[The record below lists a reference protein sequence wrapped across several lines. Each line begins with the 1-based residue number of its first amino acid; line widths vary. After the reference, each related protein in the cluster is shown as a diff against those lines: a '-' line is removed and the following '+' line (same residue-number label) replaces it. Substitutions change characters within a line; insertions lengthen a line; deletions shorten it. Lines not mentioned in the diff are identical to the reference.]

1 MNKMTSTRLAKTL
14 ATACLVAAGALPSL
28 ASATTCTVNQDN
40 KWSSCTC
47 TPGVDPNCSADWCD
61 GTTSAN
67 GNQLTCTFTTPKP
80 RGDKS
85 SVAKPF
91 GVLKGNSPGGTAAI
105 ALPPPTRAASGRN

>member
-1 MNKMTSTRLAKTL
+1 MRALIA
-14 ATACLVAAGALPSL
+14 AAFVAAATLPSI
-28 ASATTCTVNQDN
+28 ASATTCTVNKDN

-80 RGDKS
+80 RGDRTS
-85 SVAKPF
+85 IAKPF
-91 GVLKGNSPGGTAAI
+91 GVLKGNSPSGETGIVPMKPA
-105 ALPPPTRAASGRN
+105 RAASGRN

>member
-1 MNKMTSTRLAKTL
+1 MHPAFSRRLVPTL
-14 ATACLVAAGALPSL
+14 AAALVSAAGALPL
-28 ASATTCTVNQDN
+28 PASATTCTVNNDN

-61 GTTSAN
+61 GTTTAN

-91 GVLKGNSPGGTAAI
+91 GVLKGNSPGGTAPI
-105 ALPPPTRAASGRN
+105 ALPATRAASGRN